1 MQYYFNYKHLNK
13 IYTGWFDSKSKTLR
27 FASPTDTC
35 KIDQCEINTNFIILH
50 SKLQEKSNKTSNVCK
65 M

>member
-1 MQYYFNYKHLNK
+1 MVHYFNKKHFNK

-35 KIDQCEINTNFIILH
+35 KKDHNEINTKFIILH
-50 SKLQEKSNKTSNVCK
+50 SKLQE
-65 M
+65 

>member
-35 KIDQCEINTNFIILH
+35 KIDHYEINTNHVILQG
-50 SKLQEKSNKTSNVCK
+50 KL
-65 M
+65 